1 MLRSTLVHYGN
12 MNDSTPKRLKNEYLD
27 EFGKLTE
34 KTKEQRKIKD
44 MVEFHILTMKEK
56 RPLLLGEQLDAAV
69 QETWNR

>member
-1 MLRSTLVHYGN
+1 
-12 MNDSTPKRLKNEYLD
+12 MNESTPKRLKNEYLD

-44 MVEFHILTMKEK
+44 MVEFHILMMKEK

-69 QETWNR
+69 QEMWNR